1 MGILVCFFLDH
12 FSSLFLAPPFFLSV
26 TLKIKSLEDVSHES
40 SPDPMTGTPKD
51 ESGQETFETPR
62 ESNQVDQRLE
72 PENLNNLEKLESQ
85 EQINEDI
92 NEDEIVL
99 QPDQPEGL
107 NNTEEPRLHQ
117 INENID
123 PNKEVDLQLEHED
136 KPAEEPHVIMSR
148 SIQVFDDKIPVGS
161 VSWQEKEAKTV
172 VNSEEEVTNLE
183 TDENLER
190 SIRSDEP
197 TFDSA
202 CSMASF
208 HIHVTEEIL
217 QKSAEILCQT
227 GTVTPTDTQE
237 TVRKNCHFL
246 RQS

>member
-1 MGILVCFFLDH
+1 M
-12 FSSLFLAPPFFLSV
+12 
-26 TLKIKSLEDVSHES
+26 LKIKPMEDVSHKS

-62 ESNQVDQRLE
+62 ESIQIDQSLE
-72 PENLNNLEKLESQ
+72 PENLNNLEKLEAQ
-85 EQINEDI
+85 EQINEGI

-99 QPDQPEGL
+99 QPDQPDL
-107 NNTEEPRLHQ
+107 NNSEEPQLHQ

-123 PNKEVDLQLEHED
+123 PNKEVFIQLEHED
-136 KPAEEPHVIMSR
+136 DTPAEEPHVLMSR

-202 CSMASF
+202 WS
-208 HIHVTEEIL
+208 IHVTEEIMQ
-217 QKSAEILCQT
+217 QKAEILCQT
-227 GTVTPTDTQE
+227 GTVTPR
-237 TVRKNCHFL
+237 V
-246 RQS
+246 

>member
-1 MGILVCFFLDH
+1 M
-12 FSSLFLAPPFFLSV
+12 
-26 TLKIKSLEDVSHES
+26 EDVSHKS

-51 ESGQETFETPR
+51 ESGQETFDTPR
-62 ESNQVDQRLE
+62 ESIQIDQSLE
-72 PENLNNLEKLESQ
+72 PEILNNLEKLEAQ
-85 EQINEDI
+85 EQINKGI

-99 QPDQPEGL
+99 QPDQPDL
-107 NNTEEPRLHQ
+107 NLKETPLHQ

-123 PNKEVDLQLEHED
+123 PNKEVVLQLEHED
-136 KPAEEPHVIMSR
+136 NKPAEEPHVLMSR

-217 QKSAEILCQT
+217 QKSAEILCQI
-227 GTVTPTDTQE
+227 GTVNPTDTQE
-237 TVRKNCHFL
+237 TVRKIALLKTELVDKFL
-246 RQS
+246 LFYLSRSHKKISGSLCTYLILFIPNGT